1 MQRITS
7 RENPLIKQLV
17 LLMENRKERVKT
29 GLFVAEGLRLCREA
43 AHSDIVIKT
52 VLVTDA
58 FMDKHSDEATSIF
71 DVCDNVVFISD
82 GIASKL
88 GDTVSSQGVFCL
100 CEMPRLSNEVKGNKF
115 IVLENLQDP
124 GNIGTI
130 IRSAQAFGI
139 DGVVFV
145 GNCVDIYSPKVL
157 RSTMGTA
164 FSMPIYK
171 FSSVVEA
178 REELKKNGCEILGA
192 VLDENSEK
200 LSQIKLK
207 DKCAV
212 MIGNEA
218 NGLTELAKSSCD
230 SFIYIEMSGNAESLN
245 AAVAASVIMWEM
257 QK

>member
-17 LLMENRKERVKT
+17 LLIENRKERAKK
-29 GLFVAEGLRLCREA
+29 GLFVAEGLRLCKEA
-43 AHSDIVIKT
+43 AQSSITVKT

-58 FMDKHSDEATSIF
+58 FMDKHSDEARDILGSCN
-71 DVCDNVVFISD
+71 DVVLISE
-82 GIASKL
+82 GVASKL
-88 GDTVSSQGVFCL
+88 GNTVSSQGVFCL
-100 CEMPRLSNEVKGNKF
+100 CEMPKFSNEIMGNKF

-130 IRSAQAFGI
+130 IRSAEAFGI
-139 DGVVFV
+139 DGVIFV
-145 GNCVDIYSPKVL
+145 GNCADIYNPKIL
-157 RSTMGTA
+157 RSTMGTV
-164 FSMPIYK
+164 FSMPFYR
-171 FSSVVEA
+171 FSSAIEA

-192 VLDENSEK
+192 VLDADSGK
-200 LSQIKLK
+200 LSQIEFN

-218 NGLTELAKSSCD
+218 SGLSDLAKSACD
-230 SFIYIEMSGNAESLN
+230 SFLYIEMSGNAESLN

>member
-17 LLMENRKERVKT
+17 LLMENRKERNKT

-43 AHSDIVIKT
+43 AQSRLTVKT
-52 VLVTDA
+52 VLVTDT
-58 FMDKHSDEATSIF
+58 FMDKHSDEAKDIF
-71 DVCDNVVFISD
+71 DSCDNVVLISE
-82 GIASKL
+82 GVASKL
-88 GDTVSSQGVFCL
+88 GNTVSSQGIFCL
-100 CEMPRLSNEVKGNKF
+100 CEMPRLSNEVQGNKF

-130 IRSAQAFGI
+130 IRSAQAFGM

-145 GNCVDIYSPKVL
+145 GNCADIYSPKVL
-157 RSTMGTA
+157 RSTMGTV
-164 FSMPIYK
+164 FNMPIYS
-171 FSSVVEA
+171 FPSAVEA

-192 VLDENSEK
+192 VLDADSKK
-200 LSQIKLK
+200 LSQIKFN

-212 MIGNEA
+212 MIGNEG
-218 NGLTELAKSSCD
+218 NGLTELAKDACD
-230 SFIYIEMSGNAESLN
+230 SFVYIEMSGKAESLN